1 MVSTPVSLSVA
12 PAASGLNRYLAG
24 VAGAGL
30 VAVFLQTAIRHP
42 AEGWVAAVCC
52 GFPMVWL
59 IQFARTGSASQLA
72 SLGWYGA
79 WYALFAV
86 GWWFS
91 RAVQGAPWETPL
103 GPQAS
108 IGVFLGSVA
117 TVGGASR
124 VRYWRARFRW
134 RR

>member
-1 MVSTPVSLSVA
+1 MVSAPVSLSVTTA
-12 PAASGLNRYLAG
+12 PLGPARYLAG

-30 VAVFLQTAIRHP
+30 VAVFLQTVVRHP
-42 AEGWVAAVCC
+42 AEGFVAAVAC

-59 IQFARTGSASQLA
+59 IQFARTGAVSQLA

-79 WYALFAV
+79 WYAVFAV
-86 GWWFS
+86 GWWLT
-91 RAVQGAPWETPL
+91 RDAQGAPWETPL

-117 TVGGASR
+117 IVGGASR
-124 VRYWRARFRW
+124 ARYWRARFRW